1 MVTMDLKNFKDIAGE
16 DEMLDEIKAGDP
28 ASPFEESVPD
38 FKKNVWDG
46 EKFVTEAEYNASLAE
61 E

>member
-1 MVTMDLKNFKDIAGE
+1 MDLKNFKDIAGE

-38 FKKNVWDG
+38 FNKNVWDG
-46 EKFVTEAEYNASLAE
+46 EKLVTEAEYIASLAE